1 MANVLIGN
9 LPTYTGNTTGFYIPV
24 NDSGNTTTYKVTR
37 ETLLGSQIPWTS
49 YVPVWTASV
58 TNPVIGNGT
67 ITGSYTVI
75 GKTCFVSGEWC
86 R

>member
-37 ETLLGSQIPWTS
+37 ETLLGSQIPWTP
-49 YVPVWTASV
+49 YQV
-58 TNPVIGNGT
+58 VIL
-67 ITGSYTVI
+67 
-75 GKTCFVSGEWC
+75 
-86 R
+86 